1 MSNSR
6 DLYYTDAKDGIERMI
21 QVPEDLAWIMV
32 QSMHIANVNAYIDL
46 TPVGSLDV
54 PVWELTHWPPK
65 LPLGVPYLTSQP
77 NETRWPPTATVW
89 WMLSLLKS
97 SVYFMIW

>member
-32 QSMHIANVNAYIDL
+32 QSMHFANVNAYIDL

-54 PVWELTHWPPK
+54 PV
-65 LPLGVPYLTSQP
+65 
-77 NETRWPPTATVW
+77 
-89 WMLSLLKS
+89 
-97 SVYFMIW
+97 